1 MPPGTLKTYTPDG
14 VVGIV
19 EPQTLGL
26 TSRTAYVVTGFLLS
40 AMNTTTQEVEING
53 RNPVELVFS

>member
-1 MPPGTLKTYTPDG
+1 MSVLPGTLKTYTPNG

-19 EPQTLGL
+19 EPWTLRL

-40 AMNTTTQEVEING
+40 AMNTAMPEIEING
-53 RNPVELVFS
+53 